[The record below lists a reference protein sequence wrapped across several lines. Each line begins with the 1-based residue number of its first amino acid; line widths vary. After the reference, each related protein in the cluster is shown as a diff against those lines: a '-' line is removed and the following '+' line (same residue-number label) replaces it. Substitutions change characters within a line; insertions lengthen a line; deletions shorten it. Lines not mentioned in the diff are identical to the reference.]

1 MEKKEKA
8 AYMIT
13 SGVVTAPEKMAK
25 YLEMS
30 APLFANAG
38 AEELAFG
45 HNDAKNIPV
54 LEGTWDVPGLVMIVK
69 FPSMKILKDFWETP
83 EYQEAKAF
91 RDAGVVN
98 PNFTI
103 AIEDRN

>member
-1 MEKKEKA
+1 MEKKVKA

-13 SGVVTAPEKMAK
+13 SGVVTDPDKMAK

-30 APLFANAG
+30 APLFEKAG

-45 HNDAKNIPV
+45 HENNDTIAH
-54 LEGTWDVPGLVMIVK
+54 LEGTWDLPGLVMILK
-69 FPSMKILKDFWETP
+69 FPSMEELKRFWYSP
-83 EYQEAKAF
+83 EYQVVKKF
-91 RDAGVVN
+91 RDEGVVD

>member
-1 MEKKEKA
+1 MEKKEKK

-13 SGVVTAPEKMAK
+13 SGVVTNPAKMAK

-30 APLFANAG
+30 APLFEKAG

-45 HNDAKNIPV
+45 HEDAKNIPL
-54 LEGTWDVPGLVMIVK
+54 LEGTWDVPGLVMIIK
-69 FPSMKILKDFWETP
+69 FPSMQILKDFWDTP

-91 RDAGVVN
+91 RDDGVVAA
-98 PNFTI
+98 NFTI
-103 AIEDRN
+103 AIEER